1 MKYWRV
7 LLLFCVFLVACGQTD
22 PATER
27 AERAASATGPI
38 VVGVGWPLSTA
49 KGTLANGVN
58 MAVSEINSHG
68 GVLGRKIKVIM
79 KDDKL
84 SVSKGLIIAQEFAN
98 NPNMIAV
105 IGHLNSYISIPASA
119 VYQFAGLLMISPG
132 SSGQRLTHQGF
143 NLVFRTIPNNKS
155 QGEQLAEYA
164 AKMHYKRVIIYYIK
178 NEYGLDLANYFEK
191 RADDLGIDVVDR
203 RSYDKASRNYRQVLE
218 DWQSLYNFDA
228 IFLAG
233 SLPESADIIREMR
246 GVGIKV
252 PVFGGAGLDSTQLIK
267 LGGKAVEGTVV
278 TSFFAADE
286 PKPNVEKFD
295 ADYKARY
302 GMLPD
307 SSAAGGY
314 DAIKLLAYAI
324 RKAHSTVPAKIANV
338 LHHTVGWMGVTGVHT
353 FNKNGDVVN
362 KKIVLKIV
370 RDGKFHYLPMKD
382 VHPAAHPVTSQYDS
396 SQGE

>member
-1 MKYWRV
+1 MKYGRV
-7 LLLFCVFLVACGQTD
+7 LLLFCVFLVACGQSD

-27 AERAASATGPI
+27 AEQAATATGPI
-38 VVGVGWPLSTA
+38 VVGVAWPLSTA
-49 KGTLANGVN
+49 KGTLANGVK
-58 MAVSEINSHG
+58 MAVNDINNHG

-84 SVSKGLIIAQEFAN
+84 SVSKGLIIAQQFAN

-119 VYQFAGLLMISPG
+119 VYQFAGLVMISPG

-143 NLVFRTIPNNKS
+143 NLVFRTIPNDKS
-155 QGEQLAEYA
+155 QGRQLAEYA
-164 AKMHYKRVIIYYIK
+164 AKRHYKKVIIYYIK
-178 NEYGLDLANYFEK
+178 NAYGLDLANYFEK
-191 RADDLGIDVVDR
+191 RAEALGIDVVDR
-203 RSYDKASRNYRQVLE
+203 RSYDKASRNYRQVLQ

-246 GVGIKV
+246 SVGIKV

-267 LGGKAVEGTVV
+267 LGGKPVEGTVV
-278 TSFFAADE
+278 TSFFAPDA
-286 PKPNVEKFD
+286 PNPMVRKFD
-295 ADYKARY
+295 AGYEARY
-302 GMLPD
+302 GELPD

-314 DAIKLLAYAI
+314 DAINLLAYAI
-324 RKAHSTVPAKIANV
+324 TKAHSTVPAKIAYV
-338 LHHTVGWMGVTGVHT
+338 LHHTVGWVGVTGVHT

-370 RDGKFHYLPMKD
+370 RNGKFHYLPMKD
-382 VHPAAHPVTSQYDS
+382 VRPAAHPVTSQVDN
-396 SQGE
+396 